1 MSDPGTKKA
10 PDSGRTA
17 RAAKSATPNPR
28 ASREKNSGQPRQVAP
43 RGEPAAT
50 EDPKKSPRRTA
61 GPKSRKPTAPT
72 RHQSRGAAVEDKAT
86 DSAAD
91 GPATE
96 RRAAPTAGAAKR
108 GATGKPRTQAPAA
121 PTDPP
126 RELRA
131 LAEELAALKAT
142 IAPLTAA
149 VESLTASRDSEEG
162 PTTQELDREL
172 AIAAMVH
179 QQQALVVRLSQMAQ
193 RATSV
198 DVVRAMTDQALRE
211 VRVRRVETI
220 EDPLWFPGVD
230 DPTSYDVMAP
240 AYVDLATSRLIQAG
254 VAVERPTT
262 TTTDP
267 EPTADIVPSDS
278 KE

>member
-1 MSDPGTKKA
+1 
-10 PDSGRTA
+10 
-17 RAAKSATPNPR
+17 
-28 ASREKNSGQPRQVAP
+28 
-43 RGEPAAT
+43 
-50 EDPKKSPRRTA
+50 
-61 GPKSRKPTAPT
+61 
-72 RHQSRGAAVEDKAT
+72 
-86 DSAAD
+86 
-91 GPATE
+91 
-96 RRAAPTAGAAKR
+96 
-108 GATGKPRTQAPAA
+108 
-121 PTDPP
+121 
-126 RELRA
+126 
-131 LAEELAALKAT
+131 
-142 IAPLTAA
+142 
-149 VESLTASRDSEEG
+149 
-162 PTTQELDREL
+162 
-172 AIAAMVH
+172 
-179 QQQALVVRLSQMAQ
+179 MAQ

-267 EPTADIVPSDS
+267 ELTADIVPSDS